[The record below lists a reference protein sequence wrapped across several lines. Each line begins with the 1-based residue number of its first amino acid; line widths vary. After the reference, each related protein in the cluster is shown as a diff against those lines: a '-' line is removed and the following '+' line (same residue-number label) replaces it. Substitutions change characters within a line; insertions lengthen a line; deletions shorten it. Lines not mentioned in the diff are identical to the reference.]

1 MNGVLWTVE
10 KGGVGR
16 RRGARAEGFESA
28 GTWKQPR
35 PGWTVASGRK
45 QQPLAFFP
53 RSCST
58 LDETACLG
66 VGRIPTQKPEGEG
79 GGGLGLGFVGVGV
92 GASIVGS
99 SGSQDVLFLGPSLR
113 RVEASVSP
121 TPKRNG
127 HNQRCDSE
135 SSHHRGPGLLQEWHP
150 APLTTDWKDPFILV
164 RRPCCMLIN
173 AVEPT
178 GQQTPFLGL
187 KHGRNMDQRL
197 SR

>member
-79 GGGLGLGFVGVGV
+79 GGGLGLGFVGVE
-92 GASIVGS
+92 
-99 SGSQDVLFLGPSLR
+99 LGRLLL
-113 RVEASVSP
+113 AA
-121 TPKRNG
+121 
-127 HNQRCDSE
+127 
-135 SSHHRGPGLLQEWHP
+135 PGLKMSSFLDRLCDESRPRFHQHP
-150 APLTTDWKDPFILV
+150 SAMATT
-164 RRPCCMLIN
+164 N
-173 AVEPT
+173 AVTVRVPIIVDRGCFKSGTQHRSPPT
-178 GQQTPFLGL
+178 GRTLL
-187 KHGRNMDQRL
+187 YWSVDHVAC
-197 SR
+197 